1 MNSSIDLE
9 ELLKSR
15 GSYKEAIGLPPRVY
29 SDPDFFDFEID
40 SVFASEWLCV
50 GREEQVQEIGDYF
63 SAKPAGEPVVVVRNS
78 ESEIHENM
86 FFLYL

>member
-29 SDPDFFDFEID
+29 NDPDFFDFEID

-50 GREEQVQEIGDYF
+50 GR
-63 SAKPAGEPVVVVRNS
+63 
-78 ESEIHENM
+78 
-86 FFLYL
+86 